1 MGCNTDGRRSMRKEM
16 RHSTCMPGLRP
27 ACCRAASLALVA
39 NGKMAADYADPE
51 RRVNKRHVNI
61 SHHPWCN
68 VAVGT
73 APDAAIDRKPPAA
86 VR

>member
-1 MGCNTDGRRSMRKEM
+1 
-16 RHSTCMPGLRP
+16 
-27 ACCRAASLALVA
+27 
-39 NGKMAADYADPE
+39 MAADYADPE